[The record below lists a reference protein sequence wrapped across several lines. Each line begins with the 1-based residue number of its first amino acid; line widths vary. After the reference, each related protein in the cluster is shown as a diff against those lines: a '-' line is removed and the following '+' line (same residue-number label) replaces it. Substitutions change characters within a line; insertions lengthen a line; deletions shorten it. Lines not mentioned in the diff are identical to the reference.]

1 MNLRT
6 GEARGPPWD
15 EHSSLSE
22 AGTLS
27 LEWAALDAIAGAPRP
42 ALDAAAGLEA
52 TGPDCTPL
60 PGNDRSCPVTHSAW
74 LPLNLRCR
82 Y

>member
-6 GEARGPPWD
+6 GETRGPLWD

-60 PGNDRSCPVTHSAW
+60 PETIAAAPSRAQLGYR
-74 LPLNLRCR
+74 
-82 Y
+82 